1 MNRRGD
7 RATAVG
13 LLLALVLAGRVW
25 AGGELFDGCVDAG
38 GRNIATTIDYGLKQV
53 ALAASEDGKAVL
65 RCNPQK
71 LPSLS
76 SRARLFFFAH
86 ECARLAL
93 GHPLAAQ
100 RTLQRARQA
109 DCWAAATLQRSG
121 EMDAAQ
127 ALRDLRAELVVGK
140 DDWAALPGPARAID
154 LAACS
159 RPPGALR
166 LPDSAPPSEAQA
178 RANHCVQICGDR
190 SWQCQNRCRD
200 ETCRAQCLTGYGS
213 CEAACGTP

>member
-1 MNRRGD
+1 MNRFGG
-7 RATAVG
+7 RAAAAG
-13 LLLALVLAGRVW
+13 FLLALALAGKAW
-25 AGGELFDGCVDAG
+25 AGGELFDGCVDAD
-38 GRNIATTIDYGLKQV
+38 GRTIATTIDHGLDRV
-53 ALAASEDGKAVL
+53 ALAASENGKAVL
-65 RCNPQK
+65 RYNPRQ
-71 LPSLS
+71 LPGLS

-93 GHPLAAQ
+93 GQPLATQ
-100 RTLQRARQA
+100 RTLERARQA

-121 EMDAAQ
+121 ELVAPD

-140 DDWAALPGPARAID
+140 NDWAALPGPARAID
-154 LAACS
+154 LAACG

-178 RANHCVQICGDR
+178 RVNHCVQVCGDR

-200 ETCRAQCLTGYGS
+200 ESCRAQCLTGYGS